1 MSSLNQSVIV
11 TDICHFSGFL
21 AFESISKFGET
32 PYLWVLVG
40 CFNHFSLKKWET
52 PATPILAYQKS
63 EASNLGLANLP
74 QTLESGSR
82 NRCKEAETMGSPF
95 WWRVRSA
102 ASQSCLQR
110 QCLCSVPSSGGSTRH
125 GLCAQQQW
133 VEFWLDF
140 ACDQMLLRVPVPPV
154 FETWLSNLPSNCR
167 SKWICFQSVPFL
179 P

>member
-102 ASQSCLQR
+102 ASQCCRDSVCV
-110 QCLCSVPSSGGSTRH
+110 QCPAVEAVQGMVCVLSSSGLSSGLILPVIRCCFVFRSHLFSKPGSPTFLAIV
-125 GLCAQQQW
+125 GAN
-133 VEFWLDF
+133 EY
-140 ACDQMLLRVPVPPV
+140 
-154 FETWLSNLPSNCR
+154 LSN
-167 SKWICFQSVPFL
+167 QFL
-179 P
+179 SFHN